1 MVSLRDSLQI
11 LTIAIDFSIELK
23 TVFTQ
28 ELWGDIDR
36 LEVGGVFVGSFW

>member
-1 MVSLRDSLQI
+1 MIGLSDGLE
-11 LTIAIDFSIELK
+11 TFPIAVDFSIELK